1 MFVEQKGRV
10 ANLDGGGQSS
20 PAGIS
25 STKVLKQFFFGHCW
39 PYDLGTSDHAR

>member
-25 STKVLKQFFFGHCW
+25 STKVSKQFFFLSLLALRLRH
-39 PYDLGTSDHAR
+39 L